1 MANLRAVTLYNR
13 LNILFRILSDNIDS
27 TLLQSDFLYT
37 ANVTIIQRR
46 GSVPCENLSSTNR
59 NNCNGKTKNRK
70 KMLRRRSSGGAEIL
84 CPIVAESEPSS
95 SGSSS
100 WYRFKRSE
108 PSKNNR
114 SDLDMLLTR
123 RRGSLPV
130 EVLAVSHS
138 GKYAAKKLNDG
149 TIKFFSAIFNP
160 TSRQSNS
167 KTFNLVWLQANCD
180 IKQPIRNVFLIFVNW
195 TCKHYCKQIICI

>member
-1 MANLRAVTLYNR
+1 MNLKLRR
-13 LNILFRILSDNIDS
+13 SIEKFLSLVISNSYQWRFQPSFPYIFLPDNIDS

-108 PSKNNR
+108 PSKNR

-138 GKYAAKKLNDG
+138 GKYAAKITQWWK
-149 TIKFFSAIFNP
+149 
-160 TSRQSNS
+160 
-167 KTFNLVWLQANCD
+167 
-180 IKQPIRNVFLIFVNW
+180 
-195 TCKHYCKQIICI
+195 

>member
-1 MANLRAVTLYNR
+1 MPGQKENLDPSILKKNLNRRRGSAPVAVALPPKTTTAQDDNSSTGFKTCDKFLRRGSMPTDCIQAN
-13 LNILFRILSDNIDS
+13 NIDS
-27 TLLQSDFLYT
+27 ALLQSDFLYT

-95 SGSSS
+95 SGGGGGGSSS

-108 PSKNNR
+108 PSKNR
-114 SDLDMLLTR
+114 SDLDMLLSR

-138 GKYAAKKLNDG
+138 GTL
-149 TIKFFSAIFNP
+149 
-160 TSRQSNS
+160 R
-167 KTFNLVWLQANCD
+167 
-180 IKQPIRNVFLIFVNW
+180 
-195 TCKHYCKQIICI
+195 H